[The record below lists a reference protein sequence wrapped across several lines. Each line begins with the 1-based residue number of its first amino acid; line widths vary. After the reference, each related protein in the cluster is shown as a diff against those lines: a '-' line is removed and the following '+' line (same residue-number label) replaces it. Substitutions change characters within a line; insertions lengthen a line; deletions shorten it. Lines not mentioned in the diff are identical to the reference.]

1 MTAVALQGQPQPRQG
16 DDQRDASRDKLA
28 RSIGSPCLSA
38 DERAVY
44 NAIRA
49 AGGYISP
56 SRLHAIYEHVTANA
70 DVDFDFGAHVIT
82 YLTRHGSRPADLAT
96 GEKAVH
102 HLMRKERS

>member
-28 RSIGSPCLSA
+28 SSIESLCP
-38 DERAVY
+38 DERVVY
-44 NAIRA
+44 DAIRA
-49 AGGYISP
+49 AGSYISP